1 MSGPGFF
8 QHYGAIVESERIGDG
23 SRIWAF
29 SHVLPG
35 ARIGR
40 DCNICD
46 HVFIENDVLI
56 GDRVT
61 VKSGVQLWDGVELE
75 DDVFIGPNATFT
87 NDKFPRSKRYL
98 AEYPRTIVRRGAT
111 VGANATVLPGICI
124 GTNAMVGAGAV
135 VTGDVPPNA
144 VVVGNPARITGYN
157 AGLVAAGRIAAVEGG
172 RPAALASSIPGVS
185 LWRGKTIRDLRGN
198 LSANELAETLPFP
211 VRRYFLVFDVPS
223 KEVRG
228 EHAHRECRQFL
239 VCVKGSCHVVL
250 DDTERVEEYVLD
262 RPDTGLLLPPM
273 VWGVQYKFSP
283 DAVLLVLAS
292 HAYDAADYIR
302 EYSQFGELKKT

>member
-1 MSGPGFF
+1 MSQQGFYK
-8 QHYGAIVESERIGDG
+8 HPSAIVESEQIGDR

-29 SHVLPG
+29 AHVLPG
-35 ARIGR
+35 ARVGR

-46 HVFIENDVLI
+46 HVFIENDVLV

-61 VKSGVQLWDGVELE
+61 VKCGVQLWDGTVIE

-87 NDKFPRSKRYL
+87 NDKFPRSKRHL
-98 AEYPRTIVRRGAT
+98 AEYPQTIVRRGAS
-111 VGANATVLPGICI
+111 VGANATLLPGVCI

-144 VVVGNPARITGYN
+144 VVVGNPARISGYN
-157 AGLVAAGRIAAVEGG
+157 AGLVAAGRVGVVDGRAAV
-172 RPAALASSIPGVS
+172 LASSIPGVS
-185 LWRGKTIRDLRGN
+185 LWRGKIIRDLRGN

-228 EHAHRECRQFL
+228 EHAHRECQQFL
-239 VCVKGSCHVVL
+239 VCVKGACHVVL

-273 VWGVQYKFSP
+273 VWGVQYKFSQ

-292 HAYDAADYIR
+292 HPYDAADYIR
-302 EYSQFGELKKT
+302 EYGQFVALKKA